1 MLTASAGFSIFFHA
15 AAGTLPPAFGCG
27 IARTCVSPSS
37 FSTAF
42 STTIPR
48 FRCSQHWNAA

>member
-1 MLTASAGFSIFFHA
+1 MLTAKAGFSIFFHA

-37 FSTAF
+37 LSTAF

-48 FRCSQHWNAA
+48 FRCSQH